1 MPPIKHVQKIKYCE
15 AASTRQAAI
24 TAVEK
29 WLQVVSSA
37 DADGMSWE
45 TAAREAAARDVAE
58 RLVRKATY
66 AGRNFRAS
74 GGLACKAWPISR

>member
-1 MPPIKHVQKIKYCE
+1 MPPIKHAQKIKYCE
-15 AASTRQAAI
+15 AASARQAAI
-24 TAVEK
+24 AAVQQ

-66 AGRNFRAS
+66 PGRNFHAS
-74 GGLACKAWPISR
+74 GGSSCRSWPIPR